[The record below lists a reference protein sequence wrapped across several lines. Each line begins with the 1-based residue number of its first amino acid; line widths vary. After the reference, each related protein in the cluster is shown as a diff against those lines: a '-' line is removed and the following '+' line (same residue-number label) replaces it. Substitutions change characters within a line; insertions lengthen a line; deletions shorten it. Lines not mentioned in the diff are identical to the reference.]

1 MSREDWGTPNY
12 LVNSESF
19 YKAVSRLEG
28 RTQVTQLR
36 RVLRNTSRA
45 IYIPAL
51 KARAKAYT
59 SASKGPRKPT
69 GRLMRSMG
77 NVAGKSRYTAVNFVG
92 PRVPRGYRDASAE
105 DRMAYTFHGGVAN
118 ILEYWKD
125 PSKRKTRF
133 RIVMR
138 SKSRAVQNAVSRGVE
153 QLIYG

>member
-51 KARAKAYT
+51 KARARQFYK
-59 SASKGPRKPT
+59 S
-69 GRLMRSMG
+69 GRLFRSMG
-77 NVAGKSRYTAVNFVG
+77 NVAGRNRYVAVNFVG
-92 PRVPRGYRDASAE
+92 PRVPRGYRNADAKTRE
-105 DRMAYTFHGGVAN
+105 AYTFHGGVAN

-153 QLIYG
+153 KLVFG

>member
-1 MSREDWGTPNY
+1 MSREDWGKPTF
-12 LVNSESF
+12 VVDAQSF
-19 YKAVSRLEG
+19 YKAVTRLEG

-36 RVLRNTSRA
+36 GVLRNTSRA

-77 NVAGKSRYTAVNFVG
+77 NVTGKARYMAVVFVG
-92 PRVPRGYRDASAE
+92 PRVPRGYRNADAKARE
-105 DRMAYTFHGGVAN
+105 AYTFHGGVAN
-118 ILEYWKD
+118 ILDYWKD

-133 RIVMR
+133 RITMR
-138 SKSRAVQNAVSRGVE
+138 SKSRAVQSAVARGVE
-153 QLIYG
+153 KLVFG